1 MGQNCIVEVE
11 GKHFVFDFDDI
22 YITDGNTRQSIC
34 DGRVRDYIFNGID
47 YNKRGECFVL
57 HNANLEEI
65 YFCYHSGDDLA
76 LVEDGDFCNR
86 AAVYNYKED
95 TWSFYD
101 LPNVVGGSVANIS
114 SVESFSSVPATLTYA
129 NAGGSYLS
137 QESEF
142 KRQAL
147 MVSKQTTTAESFTVT
162 VAATP
167 NGNKFYIDGVEAP
180 VLNLKKRP
188 NVQFRY

>member
-1 MGQNCIVEVE
+1 M
-11 GKHFVFDFDDI
+11 
-22 YITDGNTRQSIC
+22 
-34 DGRVRDYIFNGID
+34 
-47 YNKRGECFVL
+47 
-57 HNANLEEI
+57 
-65 YFCYHSGDDLA
+65 A

-114 SVESFSSVPATLTYA
+114 SVESFSSVPTTLTYA

-147 MVSKQTTTAESFTVT
+147 MVSKQTTTPESYVVT

-167 NGNKFYIDGVEAP
+167 DGNKYFLDGVEAP
-180 VLNLKKRP
+180 VLTLKRGQTYNFDISDATNATHP
-188 NVQFRY
+188 LVIACLLYTSPSPRDLSTSRMPSSA